1 MVKNDSSEQKIN
13 IFYICNENQVN
24 NDLAIVSQ
32 LNEMEQDNVTRLYI
46 ARRHHFHLMS
56 KYFNLYNGYV
66 NHELINKLE
75 NSIIYLIP
83 SITNEDLYHKN
94 QEIIS
99 KYKEKTPIVLRHYDP
114 YIPKKFDLDWLN
126 SNFDLALTYADKI
139 INNKNI
145 KFSTMVYD
153 SYLYHIFNYPATRNR
168 LACMIANNRIRPGY
182 QQTKEDFKQYGIDGE
197 TAREARRELARYS
210 DVDIYGREGWSPL
223 LPNYRGPIQPFDQK
237 YVILS
242 KYKFNLIIDTAI
254 LDTYISEKILDS
266 FLIPTVPVYL
276 GTQKVS
282 DYIPL
287 SCYISMS
294 DFDSYKDLIIF
305 LSNMSEEEYLN
316 YYHSILNHREKIF
329 QQFST
334 RINVANQIYEW
345 YNSLYNT
352 RLGLSTAE
360 INELEQSIQ
369 KLKVKMSNSS
379 ISNIKRNFTLKKM
392 RFRKYLRQYVHS

>member
-1 MVKNDSSEQKIN
+1 MVKNDSNEQKIN
-13 IFYICNENQVN
+13 IFYLCNENQVKK
-24 NDLAIVSQ
+24 DIETVAR
-32 LNEMEQDNVTRLYI
+32 LNEMEQDKVTRLYI

-56 KYFNLYNGYV
+56 KYFNLYNGYFD
-66 NHELINKLE
+66 HKLINELD
-75 NSIIYLIP
+75 NCIIYLIP
-83 SITNEDLYHKN
+83 SITSDDLYESNLK
-94 QEIIS
+94 IIS
-99 KYKEKTPIVLRHYDP
+99 KYEAKSTVVIRHHDP
-114 YIPKKFDLDWLN
+114 LIPNKFDLIWLQN
-126 SNFDLALTYADKI
+126 NCDLILTYAEQIVNDS
-139 INNKNI
+139 NI
-145 KFSTMVYD
+145 LFSTMFYD
-153 SYLYHIFNYPATRNR
+153 THIYHTFNYPATRNR

-182 QQTKEDFKQYGIDGE
+182 QRTKEDFQQYGIDGE

-242 KYKFNLIIDTAI
+242 KYKFNLIVDTAI

-266 FLIPTVPVYL
+266 FLVPTVPVYL

-282 DYIPL
+282 DYIPP

-294 DFDSYKDLIIF
+294 DFDSYRDLIIF
-305 LSNMSEEEYLN
+305 LSNMSEEDYLN
-316 YYHSILNHREKIF
+316 YYYSILNHRERIF

-345 YNSLYNT
+345 YNSVYNT
-352 RLGLSTAE
+352 RLGLSSIELDE
-360 INELEQSIQ
+360 IEQSIQ

-379 ISNIKRNFTLKKM
+379 ISNFKRNFTLTKM